1 MGGHEIGR
9 AFEICAD
16 RAWIRMRNG
25 SDAGGRR
32 AVTGCKE
39 QLGDRWVMVTGEDEG
54 RGSEREREREME
66 RVES

>member
-1 MGGHEIGR
+1 
-9 AFEICAD
+9 
-16 RAWIRMRNG
+16 MRNG